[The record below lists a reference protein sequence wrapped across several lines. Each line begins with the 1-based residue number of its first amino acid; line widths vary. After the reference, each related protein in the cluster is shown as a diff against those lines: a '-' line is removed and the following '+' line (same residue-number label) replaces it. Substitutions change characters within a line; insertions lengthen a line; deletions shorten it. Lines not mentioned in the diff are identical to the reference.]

1 MVLSRRRRPVRYR
14 LTQEQPDVQTAQE
27 QAPQRP
33 NIILLMTD
41 DVGWG
46 DAGFQGHATLQ
57 TPSRVWLAIEQN
69 TELSDLRPNNKCRNY
84 RLRWTHCMNVGV
96 WKLEGDPG
104 LSIYSH
110 RKE

>member
-1 MVLSRRRRPVRYR
+1 MVLSRRRRPVWYR

-69 TELSDLRPNNKCRNY
+69 TELSDLAENPA
-84 RLRWTHCMNVGV
+84 
-96 WKLEGDPG
+96 
-104 LSIYSH
+104 
-110 RKE
+110 

>member
-46 DAGFQGHATLQ
+46 DAGFQGHCARELNQAAYADAVGLRFRAGPQATLG
-57 TPSRVWLAIEQN
+57 RDIDDAAG
-69 TELSDLRPNNKCRNY
+69 
-84 RLRWTHCMNVGV
+84 RLQ
-96 WKLEGDPG
+96 
-104 LSIYSH
+104 
-110 RKE
+110 